1 MQNINIKNSQEAVS
15 AYTKNIGTYE
25 QKQGMS
31 STGTLDAFEAVEQV
45 QYDRSSKVKTNA
57 QTVMD
62 NFKEY
67 QKDQQEK
74 TKEEQQQE
82 IDDEKQAREDAKE
95 IARSLTTEE
104 IKQLRRMGVDVATA
118 SLSDIEGIVNAMR
131 EASHKD
137 EVANIFAQAK
147 VEKGDVSGLVFTST
161 GPKIAGTDV
170 NLNVENKDILY
181 LLKNRQPLTQETLYK
196 AHYSG
201 QQDATGTGQTWKE
214 QSGSEQP
221 GQTWKESTNA
231 NPVGQAWE
239 ELPETIQMQC
249 RHIIQQAGIPVD
261 DKSMGG
267 ASLMLANDIP
277 VTTDSMRAYMALQA
291 QNGKSITALPTMDQ
305 IEETQADA
313 IGKMAGKL
321 CEDVASLTEKD
332 VVLAIRENRP
342 LTIAAMLAARQSV
355 TGAAGTAHETTDAGA
370 AGAAHETADA
380 SLSQSASGRLLQ
392 TPDSENPMT
401 QQSLREITA
410 RRQLEEI
417 RLNMTQ
423 NAAVRMLKQDINID
437 TRDLAQVVAK
447 LRNVET
453 QMTKELFARNGVA
466 ASEENVALYK
476 EVQSDLQT
484 IGTAPA
490 AKLGLMVREDT
501 RLPDGFAGGYAAGG
515 YGSLRMISV
524 HGLAELV
531 STDATVTGGESV
543 TADTTVTETI
553 RRPADFAAMEREYD
567 ALGTSPRADMG
578 DSIRKAFANVDAILQ
593 DMHLPADAEHTRAVR
608 ILGYN
613 SIAITE
619 ENLQQVIQYDRE
631 VNDLLTACRPNTVLS
646 MIRDGINPLDLSVE
660 ELNQTLR
667 DRNYQPGVKETDD
680 FAAFLRDV
688 EQRGEISKDER
699 SGYIGIYRVLKKLE
713 KSGDREA
720 GYLFANGSRLTVRNL
735 ITAMRSRKAAGID
748 VSVDE
753 AFGMQDTLEVRG
765 NRMDAQI
772 EAAFLASPDQAA
784 VPDGAEKNPWQE
796 IAEETA
802 LAETEAFLR
811 EQKIT
816 ESAQN
821 IQAADIILH
830 GGRTPENADIY
841 SLFAQVM
848 KNLHVEDHATED
860 AVDEETGAMAKS
872 LAGEEIPLPFEPDN
886 LLEQLG
892 RGEDLSLTY
901 ADLQQRLVEQMY
913 TQAETGRAE
922 MDFHNL
928 KLVQAGF
935 RILGTM
941 AKQQRYQLPVS
952 TERGTRLVNLT
963 LQAGADGKGT
973 VDIKLPSRRFGVMT
987 AMVHVD
993 AEGQWN
999 VTIHA
1004 DATDGNLALQSQ
1016 RGMLDAMLTDSP
1028 YAGARISIGQQGR
1041 QADAGYVNGQSRQTE
1056 AGNVNGQSR
1065 QTEAEPAQGQKV
1077 ETRKLCEAAVFF
1089 VKAMTKL
1096 SDI

>member
-31 STGTLDAFEAVEQV
+31 STGTLDTFEAVEQV
-45 QYDRSSKVKTNA
+45 QYERGSKVKTNA

-118 SLSDIEGIVNAMR
+118 SLSDIEGIVNSMR
-131 EASHKD
+131 EASHK
-137 EVANIFAQAK
+137 EEMANIFAQAK

-277 VTTDSMRAYMALQA
+277 VTTDSMRAYMALEA

-313 IGKMAGKL
+313 IGEMAGKL
-321 CEDVASLTEKD
+321 CEDVASLTEND

-342 LTIAAMLAARQSV
+342 LTIAAMLAARQNM
-355 TGAAGTAHETTDAGA
+355 TGAAGTAHETT
-370 AGAAHETADA
+370 DA

-401 QQSLREITA
+401 QQSLREIAA

-417 RLNMTQ
+417 RLTMTQ

-490 AKLGLMVREDT
+490 AKLGLLVREDT
-501 RLPDGFAGGYAAGG
+501 QLPGGFASGRMAGG

-531 STDATVTGGESV
+531 STDATMAGGESI
-543 TADTTVTETI
+543 AIDTTVTGSESVAADATVTEMI

-578 DSIRKAFANVDAILQ
+578 DSIHKAFANVDAILQ

-631 VNDLLTACRPNTVLS
+631 VNDLLTACRPNVVLS

-667 DRNYQPGVKETDD
+667 NRNYQPGVKETDD

-735 ITAMRSRKAAGID
+735 ITAIRSRKAAGID

-753 AFGMQDTLEVRG
+753 AFGMQDTLDVRG
-765 NRMDAQI
+765 SRMDAQI
-772 EAAFLASPDQAA
+772 EAAFRSSPD
-784 VPDGAEKNPWQE
+784 VVEKNPWQE
-796 IAEETA
+796 IAEGTA
-802 LAETEAFLR
+802 LDEAEAFLQA
-811 EQKIT
+811 QKIT

-830 GGRTPENADIY
+830 GGYTPETADIY

-848 KNLHVEDHATED
+848 KNMHVEDHTTED
-860 AVDEETGAMAKS
+860 AIDEETGAMAES

-901 ADLQQRLVEQMY
+901 ADLQQQLVEQMY
-913 TQAETGRAE
+913 IQAETGRTE
-922 MDFHNL
+922 MDFQNL

-952 TERGTRLVNLT
+952 TESGTRLVNLT
-963 LQAGADGKGT
+963 LQAGTDGKGT
-973 VDIKLPSRRFGVMT
+973 VDIKLPSKRFGMMT
-987 AMVHVD
+987 AMVYVD

-1004 DATDGNLALQSQ
+1004 DAADGNPALQSQ
-1016 RGMLDAMLTDSP
+1016 SGMLVAMLTDSP
-1028 YAGARISIGQQGR
+1028 YAGARISIGQ
-1041 QADAGYVNGQSRQTE
+1041 SRQTD
-1056 AGNVNGQSR
+1056 AGNVNGQNR
-1065 QTEAEPAQGQKV
+1065 KMDAGRAQGQNV

-1089 VKAMTKL
+1089 VKVMTKL